1 MVCYD
6 AYKNLYVECH
16 QTGASIAPCCVT
28 KPIKVEKINF
38 VKDAFLQDVRQQFD
52 QRQWPASCGYCK
64 KIEDSGGAS
73 RRQGSNQWF
82 QDNGLDNTTV
92 EFVRLDYW
100 VGDLCNLACAI
111 CGPAYSSVWKQQ
123 LQIPIEQRKTVVNDF
138 WKDLDLDQL
147 RYVHFNGGEPLLN
160 REHVRFLQA
169 LPNKSQTVINYNTN
183 GTVRPSEELK
193 SLWLEFKLVEVVFS
207 IDDIGARF
215 EYQRWPAKWDQV
227 QDNLQWYIDQGN
239 HNSMYAVNT
248 TVSWLN
254 NHNLPQLDQWLEKN
268 FACTR
273 FTDPIAHRKQPV
285 NGPLA
290 LTNHIS
296 SVMQYLDRIDTLR
309 GTDWR
314 SVFPELQAHKL

>member
-6 AYKNLYVECH
+6 AYKNLYVESH
-16 QTGASIAPCCVT
+16 YGGASIAPCCVT
-28 KPIKVEKINF
+28 KPVKVEKINF
-38 VKDAFLQDVRQQFD
+38 VKDRFLQNVRQQFD
-52 QRQWPASCGYCK
+52 QGHWPDSCGYCK
-64 KIEDSGGAS
+64 KIEDSDELS
-73 RRQGSNQWF
+73 RRQGSNHWY
-82 QDNGLDNTTV
+82 QDNSLDNTTV

-111 CGPAYSSVWKQQ
+111 CGPDYSSVWKQR

-138 WKDLDLDQL
+138 WQDLDLDQL

-160 REHVRFLQA
+160 QEHVRFLQA
-169 LPNKSQTVINYNTN
+169 LPNKSQTVISYNTN
-183 GTVRPSEELK
+183 GTVRPSDKLK
-193 SLWLEFKLVEVVFS
+193 NLWLEFKLVEVVFS

-227 QDNLQWYIDQGN
+227 KENLQWYIDQGN

-254 NHNLPQLDQWLEKN
+254 KHSLPQLSQWLAEN
-268 FACTR
+268 FACTQ
-273 FTDPIAHRKQPV
+273 FTDPIDHRQQPV

-290 LTNHIS
+290 LTNHLS
-296 SVMQYLDRIDTLR
+296 AVTQYLDRVDALR

-314 SVFPELQAHKL
+314 AVFPELSC